1 MFLLARTCPRSRRS
15 SRASRGRAP
24 VCRSLHRKQIRT
36 PRKRNDTG
44 DHEPSRSDAA
54 AGSEDHRAAVAYRW
68 RRLRSGRHH
77 RRLHPAR
84 RILSSVPA
92 RFHVLVG
99 CRPRFHGD
107 SHDSPPDR
115 WRLGRGNSPHPG
127 RRHAHASAARA
138 AFHPNHSRD
147 APTLHLGAAVGQ
159 HCRQAS
165 SRAFA
170 AHHQD
175 LPHHERIHHPRRILF
190 RPLEH
195 AVIFALHFVHTKWSM
210 QTDRPGAPDN
220 TQRFKAISGPGLILY
235 GFTISFAAIDWVMS
249 LDPSWVST
257 IFGLIILIGEVLS
270 AMCFAVVV
278 ERILFNYKPLSEIL
292 KPDFVHDHGKWMLAF
307 TMVWAYFNF
316 SQWLIIWAGN
326 LPAEITFYL
335 RRINGGWGLIGLTL
349 ALFGFAGPFAMLL
362 SRPFKRD
369 IRKLVWLAVWMLVIR
384 YLDLFWII
392 EPNFSKTLNVT
403 IADIVVPVAI
413 GAIWLWYFFRNLA
426 ALPLLPAY
434 DPDAHE
440 VLQPQHHIHSQGT
453 P

>member
-1 MFLLARTCPRSRRS
+1 MTPATTNHLDLMPPPVVKTIARRS
-15 SRASRGRAP
+15 LIVGVVLGVVAIIGAFIRPEEFYRAYLLGFMCWLGVALGSMAI
-24 VCRSLHRKQIRT
+24 LMIRHL
-36 PRKRNDTG
+36 TG
-44 DHEPSRSDAA
+44 
-54 AGSEDHRAAVAYRW
+54 GGWGMVI
-68 RRLRSGRHH
+68 
-77 RRLHPAR
+77 R
-84 RILSSVPA
+84 RIL
-92 RFHVLVG
+92 
-99 CRPRFHGD
+99 
-107 SHDSPPDR
+107 
-115 WRLGRGNSPHPG
+115 
-127 RRHAHASAARA
+127 
-138 AFHPNHSRD
+138 
-147 APTLHLGAAVGQ
+147 GAAMRTLPLLALLFIPIILGMHRLYIWAQPLDNIADRHLREHLQDVTKTYLTTNGFII
-159 HCRQAS
+159 
-165 SRAFA
+165 RAVFYFA
-170 AHHQD
+170 IWN
-175 LPHHERIHHPRRILF
+175 LLSF
-190 RPLEH
+190 L
-195 AVIFALHFVHTKWSM
+195 LTKWSK

-278 ERILFNYKPLSEIL
+278 ERILFNYRPMSEIL

-335 RRINGGWGLIGLTL
+335 KRLSGGWGLIGLTL
-349 ALFGFAGPFAMLL
+349 VLFHFAIPFGILL

-369 IRKLVWLAVWMLVIR
+369 IHRLAWLAAWLLLMR

-392 EPNFSKTLNVT
+392 EPNFSNTLRFTV
-403 IADIVVPVAI
+403 ADVIVPVAM
-413 GAIWLWYFFRNLA
+413 GGIWLAYFFRNLA

-440 VLQPQHHIHSQGT
+440 VLEPVH
-453 P
+453 